1 MSRAVSDGVGAWE
14 QAMVERIVAGDGSAL
29 TALYDQLSPVVHGIA
44 VRLVGVDQ
52 AGDVCQEVFVAL
64 WDHPERFDP
73 ARGSLRAFLVTMAR
87 RRCFDVLRRQGRRE
101 AREERAQ
108 QQRPV
113 VAPEVGESALAMI
126 AGERVRR
133 ALAALPAEQGR
144 AIELAFFGGLTY
156 REVATA
162 TGASEGTAK
171 SRIRLGLRRLA
182 EDLRRHEEVGQ

>member
-1 MSRAVSDGVGAWE
+1 
-14 QAMVERIVAGDGSAL
+14 MVERIAAGDSSAL
-29 TALYDQLSPVVHGIA
+29 TAVYDQLSPVVHGIA
-44 VRLVGVDQ
+44 VRLVGADQ

-64 WDHPERFDP
+64 WDHPDRFDP

-87 RRCFDVLRRQGRRE
+87 RRCFDLLRRHGRQV
-101 AREERAQ
+101 AREERAHHA
-108 QQRPV
+108 RPV

-126 AGERVRR
+126 AGQRVRQ
-133 ALAALPAEQGR
+133 ALDGLPVEQRR
-144 AIELAFFGGLTY
+144 AIELAYFGGLTY

-182 EDLRRHEEVGQ
+182 EVLRQHEEVEPA